1 MTDEDIKWFEGK
13 YPSWQDGIE
22 RSAKAAIDEIHQM
35 AVEAMPKTPYAEM
48 SAMERLLADSGYN
61 QYNAQL
67 RNCSPYANMAQYQ
80 NLGMQGLSNCN
91 LYANMGMYG
100 RSE

>member
-13 YPSWQDGIE
+13 YPSWQESIE
-22 RSAKAAIDEIHQM
+22 RNAKAAIEEIHMM

-67 RNCSPYANMAQYQ
+67 RNCSPYANMAQHQ
-80 NLGMQGLSNCN
+80 NLGMQGQSYSRNYIPHFGLF
-91 LYANMGMYG
+91 
-100 RSE
+100 